1 MWLANN
7 LLFPWNFADPF
18 ASLIHLV
25 ILIYCKMC
33 DRLYDNQDTDLAPL
47 NNFVLQD
54 RWTRYNVDYKVNE
67 F

>member
-54 RWTRYNVDYKVNE
+54 R
-67 F
+67 